1 MKPKLKKF
9 KIKKS
14 YILLI
19 ITALTTLSICIYF
32 NNNSIKKINNSSP
45 NESSISS
52 YYSSLYGT
60 WSVKKHISSKIK
72 TNLSDSMISLCINQK
87 FTIKKN
93 KITSLFGT
101 INNPAISEG
110 TITASD
116 FSNKYNDT
124 LKNLGIP
131 GDNLKYIKITETD
144 KGNHSVTIFIATDRK
159 VYALLSGALF
169 ELEKQ

>member
-9 KIKKS
+9 KIKKL
-14 YILLI
+14 YIVFI
-19 ITALTTLSICIYF
+19 IIALTTLTTCIYF
-32 NNNSIKKINNSSP
+32 NNNSVKKINNSSP
-45 NESSISS
+45 NESSTSS

-60 WSVKKHISSKIK
+60 WSVRRHIPSKIK

-87 FTIKKN
+87 FTIEKD
-93 KITSLFGT
+93 KITSLLGT
-101 INNPAISEG
+101 VSNPTISEG

-131 GDNLKYIKITETD
+131 EDNLKYINITETG
-144 KGNHSVTIFIATDRK
+144 KGNHSVTIFISDDGK
-159 VYALLSGALF
+159 VYALLSGVLF
-169 ELEKQ
+169 ELEKL

>member
-1 MKPKLKKF
+1 MKKF
-9 KIKKS
+9 KIKKL

-19 ITALTTLSICIYF
+19 IIALTALAICIYF
-32 NNNSIKKINNSSP
+32 NNNSIKKINNPPP
-45 NESSISS
+45 NESSTSS

-60 WSVKKHISSKIK
+60 WSVTKHIPSKIK
-72 TNLSDSMISLCINQK
+72 TNLSDSVISLCINQK
-87 FTIKKN
+87 FTIEKD
-93 KITSLFGT
+93 KITSLLGT
-101 INNPAISEG
+101 INNPVISEG

-131 GDNLKYIKITETD
+131 GDTLKYINITETD
-144 KGNHSVTIFIATDRK
+144 KGNHSVTIFIANDGK

-169 ELEKQ
+169 ELERQ